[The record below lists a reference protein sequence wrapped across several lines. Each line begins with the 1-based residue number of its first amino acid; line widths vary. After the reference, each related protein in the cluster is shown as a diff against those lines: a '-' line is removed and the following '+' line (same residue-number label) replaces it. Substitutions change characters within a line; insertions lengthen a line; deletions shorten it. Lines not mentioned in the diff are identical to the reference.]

1 VKIKTQKGLSLAFSL
16 INVAGVVGTFI
27 SVMKETPEVQKEMD
41 KLPKDA
47 SKMTKTITFIKG
59 YKKSLLLATGTI
71 ASNICSKIFSSK
83 VEASII
89 GATTMISTQAVK
101 YKKKV
106 KEFLGI
112 DADKSVVKSIM
123 KDEYKKPDTKAQ
135 EGEELYYEE
144 HIGYFYAK
152 SEKIKDAY
160 IKINSNF
167 VGADIYYNNDY
178 HNSYTIGEFMK
189 LCEAIPL
196 SHNLDENKLN
206 FGWSWDYLSEWYEMP
221 WVHMDIS
228 EPDEN
233 GAHLIYWFED
243 PIWNPEMWDTYR
255 MGHFSKEE
263 YFNGSEG
270 LVNKDNTVYIQEEV
284 KEE

>member
-1 VKIKTQKGLSLAFSL
+1 MKIKTQKGLSLAFSL

-27 SVMKETPEVQKEMD
+27 SVMKETPEVQKEMA

-59 YKKSLLLATGTI
+59 YKKSLLLASGTI

-144 HIGYFYAK
+144 HIGYFYA
-152 SEKIKDAY
+152 
-160 IKINSNF
+160 
-167 VGADIYYNNDY
+167 
-178 HNSYTIGEFMK
+178 
-189 LCEAIPL
+189 
-196 SHNLDENKLN
+196 
-206 FGWSWDYLSEWYEMP
+206 
-221 WVHMDIS
+221 
-228 EPDEN
+228 
-233 GAHLIYWFED
+233 
-243 PIWNPEMWDTYR
+243 
-255 MGHFSKEE
+255 
-263 YFNGSEG
+263 
-270 LVNKDNTVYIQEEV
+270 
-284 KEE
+284 